1 MWWVLNPNTEGRAL
15 FSKSKNVEKLTEKKN
30 LNEGGEQEDSNPE
43 FWFTRLK
50 PKFFIVFVIFI
61 HKLILFFVF
70 VFVFVSVFVITV

>member
-15 FSKSKNVEKLTEKKN
+15 FSKFKNVEKLTEKKN

-50 PKFFIVFVIFI
+50 PKFVIVFVIFI
-61 HKLILFFVF
+61 HKG
-70 VFVFVSVFVITV
+70 TPH